1 MLNEN
6 MLTVDTA
13 LAKILDQV
21 VPTATRDHIGIG
33 HAIGLVLAE
42 DQYSSI
48 DVPPADNSAMDGY
61 ALNTK
66 AVGNA
71 NKVGQ
76 NDKIPVVI
84 SQTIT
89 AGDIALPLANNTA
102 ARIFTG
108 AEIPEGADAVVMQE
122 QCERNQDVV
131 LVPNQITPG
140 SNIRRQGQDIKCNS
154 RILSKGR
161 KLLAQDCG
169 LLASIGLTTVPV
181 FRPLRVA
188 IVSTGDELV
197 EPGQPLKEGQIY
209 NSNRYL
215 LKGLLTQLGWDIDD
229 LGVIGDSVEETK
241 ACLELA
247 STADCIISTGGV
259 SVGEED
265 YVKQAATEL
274 GELSLWRIALKPGK
288 PLAFG
293 HIKHTPFFG
302 LPGNPVSTF
311 LTFLLF
317 VKPFL
322 SALQGQHYQP
332 VKMLSYRANFSNR
345 ANPKRQEY
353 IRVSINHD
361 EGKVDM
367 FTNQSSGVLSSVT
380 QSDAFAIIPINTAVE
395 SNDKIDVIPFSHFF
409 S

>member
-1 MLNEN
+1 MLS
-6 MLTVDTA
+6 VDEA
-13 LAKILDQV
+13 LKKILQQV
-21 VPTATRDHIGIG
+21 KPTEVCERVSIDK
-33 HAIGLVLAE
+33 AIGLILAE
-42 DQYSSI
+42 DQYSAI

-61 ALNTK
+61 ALNTNALSEDENTSL
-66 AVGNA
+66 AV
-71 NKVGQ
+71 
-76 NDKIPVVI
+76 

-122 QCERNQDVV
+122 QCERNQDKVSV
-131 LVPNQITPG
+131 PKLVSPG
-140 SNIRRQGQDIKCNS
+140 NNIRRRGQDIKSNS

-161 KLLAQDCG
+161 RLQAQDCG

-181 FRPLRVA
+181 FRRLRVA
-188 IVSTGDELV
+188 ILSTGDELV
-197 EPGQPLKEGQIY
+197 EPGQELKKGQIY

-229 LGVIGDSVEETK
+229 FGVIGDNLDETK
-241 ACLELA
+241 ACLEKA
-247 STADCIISTGGV
+247 TTADCIISTGGV

-265 YVKQAATEL
+265 YIKQAVTEL
-274 GELSLWRIALKPGK
+274 GDLALWRIALKPGK

-322 SALQGQHYQP
+322 TVLQGQHYKP
-332 VKMLSYRANFSNR
+332 AEMMSYRANFSNK

-353 IRVSINHD
+353 IRVSINYN
-361 EGKVDM
+361 EGSVDK
-367 FTNQSSGVLSSVT
+367 FSNQSSGVLSSVV
-380 QSDAFAIIPINTAVE
+380 QSDAFAVIPVNTTIAIGDEINIIPFN
-395 SNDKIDVIPFSHFF
+395 HFLNRD
-409 S
+409 